1 MNGLLQRPQVADL
14 VFQVYGKPL
23 HPELFDILTIRTY
36 EREDYRLSLWI
47 TRTGHVVTWQND
59 DVLLTEVADA
69 EQAVPDT
76 RRLYAKRMRGEH
88 SAVVPCCHGIVYQ
101 ASFQVETLPDELFHQ
116 VHREIVVD
124 SGKRGVLQHLCPP
137 NRWATAP
144 LSHAVVDFRPGCLFL
159 STFHTFP
166 EENTIIKSQTLIE
179 RG

>member
-88 SAVVPCCHGIVYQ
+88 SADVPCCHGIVYQ
-101 ASFQVETLPDELFHQ
+101 APISQMAFSFRHGMCAGTLGFPAFPTISCRND
-116 VHREIVVD
+116 
-124 SGKRGVLQHLCPP
+124 RGPQWV
-137 NRWATAP
+137 TAEMTP
-144 LSHAVVDFRPGCLFL
+144 SASV
-159 STFHTFP
+159 STARSSSSSTA
-166 EENTIIKSQTLIE
+166 
-179 RG
+179 RR